1 LKKKKQKKHNEIK
14 LRLQKITNFTTQSFN
29 TVYKN
34 FKKKQ
39 KIAEKNELK
48 FREEQVKKEQKK
60 IELKIKE
67 QLKRD
72 DEIKIKE
79 QDVRLIEREL
89 ESKDKEQSVKDDE
102 IKTEEEKLKFREQKI
117 EISEQDSILR

>member
-1 LKKKKQKKHNEIK
+1 MKKKKQKKHNEIK

-60 IELKIKE
+60 NRIKN
-67 QLKRD
+67 KRT
-72 DEIKIKE
+72 IKK
-79 QDVRLIEREL
+79 R
-89 ESKDKEQSVKDDE
+89 
-102 IKTEEEKLKFREQKI
+102 
-117 EISEQDSILR
+117 